1 MAASFPA
8 GRPIRFHKLRL
19 LESAVKSPDK
29 RWLVLVVLA
38 LAQLMV
44 VLDATVVNIA
54 LPSAQEALH
63 FSESA
68 RQWIVTAY
76 SLTFGSLLLLGG
88 RISDIFGRKWTFIGG
103 LIGFAIASAAGGAAP
118 SFGVLV
124 VARGVQGLFGAILAP
139 AALSLL
145 TVTFTDP
152 KERGKAFGVFGA
164 VAGSGAA
171 VGLLLGGILT
181 QYLSWRW
188 CLFVNVAFAVIAVTG
203 ALMLLQN
210 VRSDGDTHLD
220 VPGTILG
227 TGGLFCLVF
236 GLSHAQTA
244 SWTSSLTLVLFAIA
258 LIALVA
264 FVVVERRVKHPLLP
278 LSVVLDRD
286 RGGSYV
292 VVALAAIAIFAVFLF
307 LTYYLQRNLGYS
319 PVTSGL
325 AFLPMVAC
333 IMFTSITS
341 NVKLMP
347 IFGVKPLVTIGCVLG
362 AAGMF
367 YLTGLGPNESYVGS
381 ILPALILAGLGF
393 GLIFAPAIA
402 TATLGVPADEAG
414 IASAMV
420 NTSQQVGGSI
430 GVALLSTITATAI
443 SDKLAEATGK
453 PTPIDVLAAEVHG
466 YTTAFY
472 WAGGIFVLA
481 AICAFGLLR
490 AKTRPPAQGTV
501 PVEPDDA
508 ATEPE
513 PAGA

>member
-1 MAASFPA
+1 LNSVA
-8 GRPIRFHKLRL
+8 
-19 LESAVKSPDK
+19 KSEDK
-29 RWLVLVVLA
+29 RWLILVVLA

-44 VLDATVVNIA
+44 VLDATIVNIA
-54 LPSAQEALH
+54 LPSAQEALG

-68 RQWIVTAY
+68 RQWIITAY

-88 RISDIFGRKWTFIGG
+88 RISDIFGRKWTFVGG
-103 LIGFAIASAAGGAAP
+103 LIGFAIASAIGGAAP

-152 KERGKAFGVFGA
+152 QERGKAFGVFGA

-188 CLFVNVAFAVIAVTG
+188 CLFVNIGFAIIAVIG
-203 ALMLLQN
+203 ALMLMQN
-210 VRSDGDTHLD
+210 HRSDEEAHLD
-220 VPGTILG
+220 VPGTVLA
-227 TGGLFCLVF
+227 TGGLFCLVY
-236 GLSHAQTA
+236 GLSNAQTH
-244 SWTSSLTLVLFAIA
+244 SWTAGLTLGMFAIA
-258 LIALVA
+258 LIAMIS
-264 FVVVERRVKHPLLP
+264 FVVVERRAEHPLLP
-278 LSVVLDRD
+278 LSVVLDRN
-286 RGGSYV
+286 RGASYL

-319 PVTSGL
+319 PVTTGL

-347 IFGVKPLVTIGCVLG
+347 LVGPKPLISGGCVLG

-367 YLTGLGPNESYVGS
+367 YLTGLGPNETYVGS
-381 ILPALILAGLGF
+381 ILPALILSGLGF

-402 TATLGVPADEAG
+402 TATLGVAEDEAG

-430 GVALLSTITATAI
+430 GVALLSTISASAI
-443 SDKLAEATGK
+443 TDKLSELTGK
-453 PTPIDVLAAEVHG
+453 PNPADVLAAEVHG

-472 WAGGIFVLA
+472 WAGAIFVLA
-481 AICAFGLLR
+481 AIVAFGLLR
-490 AKTRPPAQGTV
+490 SQARPPAPGTV
-501 PVEPDDA
+501 PVEAPPA
-508 ATEPE
+508 QE
-513 PAGA
+513 PAEA

>member
-1 MAASFPA
+1 METTARSN
-8 GRPIRFHKLRL
+8 
-19 LESAVKSPDK
+19 DK
-29 RWLVLVVLA
+29 RWLILVILA
-38 LAQLMV
+38 IAQLMV
-44 VLDATVVNIA
+44 VLDATIVNIA
-54 LPSAQEALH
+54 LPSAQEALG

-68 RQWIVTAY
+68 RQWIITAY

-88 RISDIFGRKWTFIGG
+88 RISDIFGRKWTFVGG
-103 LIGFAIASAAGGAAP
+103 LIGFAIASAIGGAAP
-118 SFGVLV
+118 SFAVLV

-152 KERGKAFGVFGA
+152 RERGKAFGVFGA

-188 CLFVNVAFAVIAVTG
+188 CLYVNLLFAAIAVFG
-203 ALMLLQN
+203 ALTLMEN
-210 VRSDGDTHLD
+210 HRSEEEAHLD
-220 VPGTILG
+220 VPGAVLA
-227 TGGLFCLVF
+227 TGGLFCLVY
-236 GLSHAQTA
+236 GLSNAETH
-244 SWTSSLTLVLFAIA
+244 SWTAGLTLGMFAVAAIL
-258 LIALVA
+258 LIA
-264 FVVVERRVKHPLLP
+264 FVIVETRARHPLLP
-278 LSVVLDRD
+278 LSVVLDRN
-286 RGGSYV
+286 RGGSYI

-319 PVTSGL
+319 PVTTGL

-347 IFGVKPLVTIGCVLG
+347 LVGPKPLVAGGCVLG
-362 AAGMF
+362 AIGMF

-381 ILPALILAGLGF
+381 ILPALILSGLGF

-402 TATLGVPADEAG
+402 TATLGVAEDEAG

-430 GVALLSTITATAI
+430 GVALLSTISASAI
-443 SDKLAEATGK
+443 TDKLSGLAGK
-453 PTPIDVLAAEVHG
+453 PTAADLLGADVHG

-472 WAGGIFVLA
+472 WAGAIFVLA
-481 AICAFGLLR
+481 AICGFGLLR
-490 AKTRPPAQGTV
+490 AQARPPAPGVQ
-501 PVEPDDA
+501 PE
-508 ATEPE
+508 TEPAE
-513 PAGA
+513 A

>member
-1 MAASFPA
+1 VEGVA
-8 GRPIRFHKLRL
+8 
-19 LESAVKSPDK
+19 KSPDK
-29 RWLVLVVLA
+29 RWLILVVLS

-44 VLDATVVNIA
+44 VLDATIVNIA
-54 LPSAQEALH
+54 LPSAQESLG

-68 RQWIVTAY
+68 RQWIITAY

-88 RISDIFGRKWTFIGG
+88 RISDIFGRKWTFVGG
-103 LIGFAIASAAGGAAP
+103 LIGFAIASAIGGAAP
-118 SFGVLV
+118 SFAVLV

-152 KERGKAFGVFGA
+152 QERGKAFGVFGA

-188 CLFVNVAFAVIAVTG
+188 CLYVNLLFAALAVFG
-203 ALMLLQN
+203 ALMLMQN
-210 VRSDGDTHLD
+210 HRSEEEAHLD
-220 VPGTILG
+220 VPGTVLA
-227 TGGLFCLVF
+227 TGGLFCLVY
-236 GLSHAQTA
+236 GLSNAQTH
-244 SWTSSLTLVLFAIA
+244 SWTAGLTLAMFAIA
-258 LIALVA
+258 VVALVG
-264 FVVVERRVKHPLLP
+264 FVVVETRAKHPLLP
-278 LSVVLDRD
+278 LSVVLDRN
-286 RGGSYV
+286 RGGSYL

-307 LTYYLQRNLGYS
+307 LTYYLQQNLGYS
-319 PVTSGL
+319 PVSSGL

-347 IFGVKPLVTIGCVLG
+347 LVGPKPLVSGGCILG
-362 AAGMF
+362 AIGLF
-367 YLTGLGPNESYVGS
+367 YLTGLGPNETYVGS
-381 ILPALILAGLGF
+381 ILPALILCGLGF
-393 GLIFAPAIA
+393 GLIFAPSIA
-402 TATLGVPADEAG
+402 TATLGVDEDEAG

-430 GVALLSTITATAI
+430 GVALLSTISASAI
-443 SDKLAEATGK
+443 SSKLVEFGSK
-453 PTPIDVLAAEVHG
+453 PSSADVLAADVHG

-490 AKTRPPAQGTV
+490 SQARPPAPGVQPT
-501 PVEPDDA
+501 
-508 ATEPE
+508 PE
-513 PAGA
+513 PAEA

>member
-1 MAASFPA
+1 V
-8 GRPIRFHKLRL
+8 
-19 LESAVKSPDK
+19 ESVAKSGDK
-29 RWLVLVVLA
+29 RWLILVVLSI
-38 LAQLMV
+38 AQLMV

-54 LPSAQEALH
+54 LPSAQEALG

-88 RISDIFGRKWTFIGG
+88 RISDIFGRKWTFVGG

-188 CLFVNVAFAVIAVTG
+188 CLFVNVGFAVIAVAG
-203 ALMLLQN
+203 ALMLLAN
-210 VRSDGDTHLD
+210 HRSDEEAHLD
-220 VPGTILG
+220 VPGTALA
-227 TGGLFCLVF
+227 TGGLFCLVY
-236 GLSHAQTA
+236 GLSHAQTT
-244 SWTSSLTLVLFAIA
+244 SWTNSLTLVMFAIA
-258 LIALVA
+258 VIALVA
-264 FVVVERRVKHPLLP
+264 FVLVEIRAKHPLLP
-278 LSVVLDRD
+278 LSVVLDRN
-286 RGGSYV
+286 RGGSYI

-307 LTYYLQRNLGYS
+307 LTYYLQQNLGYS
-319 PVTSGL
+319 PVSSGL

-347 IFGVKPLVTIGCVLG
+347 IFGPKPLVTVGCLLG

-367 YLTGLGPNESYVGS
+367 YLTGLGPDESYVGS

-393 GLIFAPAIA
+393 GLIFAPSIA
-402 TATLGVPADEAG
+402 TATLGVAEDEAG

-430 GVALLSTITATAI
+430 GVALLSTISANAI
-443 SDKLAEATGK
+443 SSQLSGLTSQ
-453 PTPIDVLAAEVHG
+453 PTPADLLAANVHG
-466 YTTAFY
+466 YTTCFY

-490 AKTRPPAQGTV
+490 PQVHPPAPDTV
-501 PVEPDDA
+501 PVA
-508 ATEPE
+508 A
-513 PAGA
+513 

>member
-1 MAASFPA
+1 M
-8 GRPIRFHKLRL
+8 
-19 LESAVKSPDK
+19 KSVAKSEDK
-29 RWLVLVVLA
+29 RWLVLVVLS

-54 LPSAQEALH
+54 LPSAQEALG

-88 RISDIFGRKWTFIGG
+88 RISDIFGRKWTFVGG
-103 LIGFAIASAAGGAAP
+103 LIGFAIASAIGGAAP
-118 SFGVLV
+118 SFAVLV
-124 VARGVQGLFGAILAP
+124 AARAVQGLFGAILAP

-188 CLFVNVAFAVIAVTG
+188 CLYVNLGFAAAAVFG

-210 VRSDGDTHLD
+210 HPSEEDAHLD
-220 VPGTILG
+220 VPGTILA
-227 TGGLFCLVF
+227 TGGLFCLVY
-236 GLSHAQTA
+236 GLAHAETA
-244 SWTSSLTLVLFAIA
+244 SWTSALTLVMFA
-258 LIALVA
+258 IALVA
-264 FVVVERRVKHPLLP
+264 FVSFAVVERRSSHPLLP
-278 LSVVLDRD
+278 LSVVLDRN
-286 RGGSYV
+286 RGGSYLV
-292 VVALAAIAIFAVFLF
+292 VGLGAIAIFAVFLF
-307 LTYYLQRNLGYS
+307 LTYYMQRNLGYS
-319 PVTSGL
+319 PVTTGL

-333 IMFTSITS
+333 IMVTSITS

-347 IFGVKPLVTIGCVLG
+347 IFGIKPLVTVGCVLG

-367 YLTGLGPNESYVGS
+367 YLTGLGANESYVSS
-381 ILPALILAGLGF
+381 ILPALIVAGLGF

-402 TATLGVPADEAG
+402 TATLGVPEDEAG

-430 GVALLSTITATAI
+430 GVALLSTVSATAI
-443 SDKLAEATGK
+443 SNKLGELTSK
-453 PTPIDVLAAEVHG
+453 PTPLDLLTAETHG

-472 WAGGIFVLA
+472 WAGSIFVLA
-481 AICAFGLLR
+481 AICAFALLR
-490 AKTRPPAQGTV
+490 PHARPPAAGRQ
-501 PVEPDDA
+501 PVE
-508 ATEPE
+508 
-513 PAGA
+513 GAPVRSPGH

>member
-1 MAASFPA
+1 M
-8 GRPIRFHKLRL
+8 
-19 LESAVKSPDK
+19 ESAIKNVDK

-54 LPSAQEALH
+54 LPSAQEDLH

-103 LIGFAIASAAGGAAP
+103 LIGFAAASAVGGAAP
-118 SFGVLV
+118 SFAVLV
-124 VARGVQGLFGAILAP
+124 AARGVQGLFGAILAP

-152 KERGKAFGVFGA
+152 QERGKAFGVFGA

-188 CLFVNVAFAVIAVTG
+188 CLFVNVAFAVIAVFG
-203 ALMLLQN
+203 ALGMLNN
-210 VRSDGDTHLD
+210 VRSGEDAHLD

-236 GLSHAQTA
+236 GLSHAQTS
-244 SWTSSLTLVLFAIA
+244 SWSDSITLIFFAVAVVA
-258 LIALVA
+258 LIS
-264 FVVVERRVKHPLLP
+264 FVFVERRAKHPLLP

-347 IFGVKPLVTIGCVLG
+347 IFGPKPLVTIGCVLG

-367 YLTGLGPNESYVGS
+367 YLTGLGPNETYVGS

-443 SDKLAEATGK
+443 SDKLGELTSK
-453 PTPIDVLAAEVHG
+453 PTGADVLAAEVHG

-472 WAGGIFVLA
+472 WAGGIFALA
-481 AICAFGLLR
+481 AICAFALLR
-490 AKTRPPAQGTV
+490 AKTRPPAQGPV
-501 PVEPDDA
+501 PA
-508 ATEPE
+508 EPE
-513 PAGA
+513 AETSPTGA

>member
-1 MAASFPA
+1 M
-8 GRPIRFHKLRL
+8 
-19 LESAVKSPDK
+19 ESAARPGDR

-38 LAQLMV
+38 IAQLMV

-54 LPSAQEALH
+54 LPSAQEALK
-63 FSESA
+63 FSESD

-76 SLTFGSLLLLGG
+76 SLTFGSLLLIGG
-88 RISDIFGRKWTFIGG
+88 RISDVFGRKWTFVGG
-103 LIGFAIASAAGGAAP
+103 LIGFAAASALGGAAP

-124 VARGVQGLFGAILAP
+124 GARAIQGLFGAILAP

-188 CLFVNVAFAVIAVTG
+188 CLFVNIGFAAVAVFG
-203 ALMLLQN
+203 ALALLENQP
-210 VRSDGDTHLD
+210 SGEDSHFDW
-220 VPGTILG
+220 PGTVLV
-227 TGGLFCLVF
+227 TGGLFCLVY
-236 GLSHAQTA
+236 GLSNAQRQ
-244 SWTSSLTLVLFAIA
+244 SWTASLTLIMFVIA
-258 LIALVA
+258 VVALVA
-264 FVVVERRVKHPLLP
+264 FFFVERRSSHPLLP
-278 LSVVLDRD
+278 LSVVLDRN

-292 VVALAAIAIFAVFLF
+292 VVALGAIAIFAVFLF

-319 PVTSGL
+319 PVASGL

-347 IFGVKPLVTIGCVLG
+347 IFGPKPLITGGCLLG

-367 YLTGLGPNESYVGS
+367 YLTGLGPSETYVGS
-381 ILPALILAGLGF
+381 ILPGLIVSGLGF

-430 GVALLSTITATAI
+430 GVALLSTISASAI
-443 SDKLAEATGK
+443 SSKLGDLAK
-453 PTPIDVLAAEVHG
+453 PTAAEMLAADVHG

-472 WAGGIFVLA
+472 WAGAIFVLA
-481 AICAFGLLR
+481 AICAFALLR
-490 AKTRPPAQGTV
+490 AQARPAAPGAP
-501 PVEPDDA
+501 PVA
-508 ATEPE
+508 
-513 PAGA
+513 

>member
-1 MAASFPA
+1 V
-8 GRPIRFHKLRL
+8 
-19 LESAVKSPDK
+19 ESVAKSGDK
-29 RWLVLVVLA
+29 RWLILVVLSI
-38 LAQLMV
+38 AQLMV

-54 LPSAQEALH
+54 LPSAQEALG

-88 RISDIFGRKWTFIGG
+88 RISDIFGRKWTFVGG

-124 VARGVQGLFGAILAP
+124 AARGVQGLFGAILAP

-152 KERGKAFGVFGA
+152 AERGKAFGVFGA

-188 CLFVNVAFAVIAVTG
+188 CLFVNVGFAAIAVVG
-203 ALMLLQN
+203 ALMLLEN
-210 VRSDGDTHLD
+210 HRSADEEAHLD
-220 VPGTILG
+220 VPGTVLA
-227 TGGLFCLVF
+227 TGGLFCLVY
-236 GLSHAQTA
+236 GLSHAQTT
-244 SWTSSLTLVLFAIA
+244 SWTNSLTLVMFAIA
-258 LIALVA
+258 VIALVS
-264 FVVVERRVKHPLLP
+264 FVVVETRVKHPLLP
-278 LSVVLDRD
+278 LSVVLDRN
-286 RGGSYV
+286 RGASYI

-319 PVTSGL
+319 PVSSGL

-347 IFGVKPLVTIGCVLG
+347 IFGPKPLVTGGCLLG

-367 YLTGLGPNESYVGS
+367 YLTGLGPNETYVGS

-393 GLIFAPAIA
+393 GLIFAPSIA
-402 TATLGVPADEAG
+402 TATLGVSEDEAG

-430 GVALLSTITATAI
+430 GVALLSTISANAI
-443 SDKLAEATGK
+443 TSQLSGLTSQ
-453 PTPIDVLAAEVHG
+453 PTPADLLAADVHG
-466 YTTAFY
+466 YTTCFY

-490 AKTRPPAQGTV
+490 PQIRPPAPGTV
-501 PVEPDDA
+501 PVSGPQGGA
-508 ATEPE
+508 E

>member
-1 MAASFPA
+1 MARVARS
-8 GRPIRFHKLRL
+8 
-19 LESAVKSPDK
+19 EDK
-29 RWLVLVVLA
+29 RWLILA
-38 LAQLMV
+38 ILGIAQLMV

-54 LPSAQEALH
+54 LPSAQEALG

-88 RISDIFGRKWTFIGG
+88 RISDIFGRKWTFVGG
-103 LIGFAIASAAGGAAP
+103 LIGFAIASAVGGSAP
-118 SFGVLV
+118 SFAVLV
-124 VARGVQGLFGAILAP
+124 GARAIQGLFGAILAP

-152 KERGKAFGVFGA
+152 AERGKAFGVFGA

-188 CLFVNVAFAVIAVTG
+188 CLYVNLVFAAVAVFG
-203 ALMLLQN
+203 AMMLLEN
-210 VRSDGDTHLD
+210 HRSEEDAHLD
-220 VPGTILG
+220 VPGTVLA
-227 TGGLFCLVF
+227 TGGLFCLVY

-244 SWTSSLTLVLFAIA
+244 SWTATLTLAMFAV
-258 LIALVA
+258 ALVA
-264 FVVVERRVKHPLLP
+264 FVAFVLVERRSTHPLLP
-278 LSVVLDRD
+278 LSVVLDRN
-286 RGGSYV
+286 RGASYL
-292 VVALAAIAIFAVFLF
+292 VVALGAIAIFAVFLF

-319 PVTSGL
+319 PVSSGL

-347 IFGVKPLVTIGCVLG
+347 LVGPKPLVTGGCLLG

-367 YLTGLGPNESYVGS
+367 YLTGLGPNETYVGS
-381 ILPALILAGLGF
+381 ILPALIVAGLGF
-393 GLIFAPAIA
+393 GLIFAPSIA
-402 TATLGVPADEAG
+402 TATLGVSEDEAG

-430 GVALLSTITATAI
+430 GVALLSTVSATAI
-443 SDKLAEATGK
+443 ADKLSGLTAK
-453 PTPIDVLAAEVHG
+453 PTAADLLAADVHG

-472 WAGGIFVLA
+472 WAGSIFVLA
-481 AICAFGLLR
+481 AICAFALLR
-490 AKTRPPAQGTV
+490 PQARPPAPGVAV
-501 PVEPDDA
+501 PVE
-508 ATEPE
+508 TEPAE
-513 PAGA
+513 V

>member
-1 MAASFPA
+1 M
-8 GRPIRFHKLRL
+8 
-19 LESAVKSPDK
+19 ESVAKAPDK
-29 RWLVLVVLA
+29 RWLILA
-38 LAQLMV
+38 ILGIAQLMV

-54 LPSAQEALH
+54 LPSAQEALG

-88 RISDIFGRKWTFIGG
+88 RISDIFGRKWTFVGG
-103 LIGFAIASAAGGAAP
+103 LIGFAFASALGGAAP

-152 KERGKAFGVFGA
+152 AERGKAFGVFGA

-181 QYLSWRW
+181 EYLSWRW
-188 CLFVNVAFAVIAVTG
+188 CLYVNLGFAAIAVVG
-203 ALMLLQN
+203 ALMLLEN
-210 VRSDGDTHLD
+210 HRSEEEPHLD
-220 VPGTILG
+220 VPGTVLA
-227 TGGLFCLVF
+227 TGGLFCLVY
-236 GLSHAQTA
+236 GLSHAQTT
-244 SWTSSLTLVLFAIA
+244 SWTDGLTLAMFALALVA
-258 LIALVA
+258 LIAFAL
-264 FVVVERRVKHPLLP
+264 VERRTEHPLLP
-278 LSVVLDRD
+278 LSVVLDRN
-286 RGGSYV
+286 RGASYI

-347 IFGVKPLVTIGCVLG
+347 LVGPKPLVTAGCLLG
-362 AAGMF
+362 AGGMF

-393 GLIFAPAIA
+393 GLIFAPSIA
-402 TATLGVPADEAG
+402 TATLGVAEDEAG

-430 GVALLSTITATAI
+430 GVALLSTISATAI
-443 SDKLAEATGK
+443 ADQLAGLTSK
-453 PTPIDVLAAEVHG
+453 PTPADLLAADVHG
-466 YTTAFY
+466 YTTCFY
-472 WAGGIFVLA
+472 WAGAIFVIA

-490 AKTRPPAQGTV
+490 TQARPPAPGVQ
-501 PVEPDDA
+501 PVETGPA
-508 ATEPE
+508 PRE

>member
-1 MAASFPA
+1 M
-8 GRPIRFHKLRL
+8 
-19 LESAVKSPDK
+19 ESVAKSHDK
-29 RWLVLVVLA
+29 RWLVLAILGI
-38 LAQLMV
+38 AQLMV

-54 LPSAQEALH
+54 LPSAQEDLH

-88 RISDIFGRKWTFIGG
+88 RISDIFGRKWTFVGG
-103 LIGFAIASAAGGAAP
+103 LIGFAFASALGGAAP

-181 QYLSWRW
+181 EYLSWRW
-188 CLFVNVAFAVIAVTG
+188 CLYVNLAFAAIAVVG
-203 ALMLLQN
+203 ALMLLEN
-210 VRSDGDTHLD
+210 HRAEGEAHLD
-220 VPGTILG
+220 VPGTVLA

-236 GLSHAQTA
+236 GLSHAQTT
-244 SWTSSLTLVLFAIA
+244 SWTNGVTLVMFVAAIV
-258 LIALVA
+258 LLVS
-264 FVVVERRVKHPLLP
+264 FVIVETRVRRPLLP
-278 LSVVLDRD
+278 LSVVLDRN
-286 RGGSYV
+286 RGGSYI

-347 IFGVKPLVTIGCVLG
+347 LVGPKPLVTGGCLLG

-381 ILPALILAGLGF
+381 ILPALILSGLGF
-393 GLIFAPAIA
+393 GLIFAPSIA
-402 TATLGVPADEAG
+402 TATLGVSEDEAG

-443 SDKLAEATGK
+443 ADKLGELTSK
-453 PTPIDVLAAEVHG
+453 PTPVDVLAAEVHG

-472 WAGGIFVLA
+472 WAGAVFVIA
-481 AICAFGLLR
+481 ALCAFGLLR
-490 AKTRPPAQGTV
+490 SQARP
-501 PVEPDDA
+501 A
-508 ATEPE
+508 APGTEPS
-513 PAGA
+513 AAQA